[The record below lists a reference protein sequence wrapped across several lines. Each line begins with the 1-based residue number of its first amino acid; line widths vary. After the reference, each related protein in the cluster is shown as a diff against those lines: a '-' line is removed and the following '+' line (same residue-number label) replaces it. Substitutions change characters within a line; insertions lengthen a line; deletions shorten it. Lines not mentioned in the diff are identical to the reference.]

1 MVDFV
6 IGRFARRKP
15 LGALGAVIIV
25 LLCVVALLA
34 RFIAPYDPIKTD
46 YVHLL
51 QPPQFDH
58 WMGTDSF
65 GRDIL
70 SRVIYGAQ
78 TAMLIGFSTSLIGS
92 LVGLFI
98 GVISAYFGGNVDL
111 LLQRVMDVL
120 LSFPIIILALTVVAV
135 LGTGSFNLVVAIS
148 IPMIPRV
155 ARVVRASALAVR
167 STLYVEAA
175 VALGARHGRIILQHM
190 LPNVLAPFLIMLT
203 SLLGQAIL
211 LEASLSFIGL
221 GVAEPTPA
229 WGLMLRGAA
238 IDFAERAPWM
248 AIFPG
253 LAISVAVFSFNIFG
267 DSLRDELDPKL

>member
-92 LVGLFI
+92 LVGLFL